1 MSRIDGVIF
10 DVDGTLIDSNDA
22 HARAWVAAL
31 AEHGYDVP
39 FERVRRLIGMGG
51 DKLLPSVAG
60 IDTDSERG
68 KQIDKR
74 RGAIFQ
80 QRFLP
85 EVGAFP
91 QVRPLL
97 ERLSADGMRLVVASS
112 AKGDEIDTLLERTGA
127 ADLFESSTSSSDAP
141 RSKPDPDI
149 VEAAL
154 SQLGLPAGQVLM
166 IGDTPYDIEAAA
178 KAGIGIVA
186 LRSGGWG
193 DADLAGALAVYDDP
207 ADLLAGYDDSPLH
220 QTLG

>member
-85 EVGAFP
+85 KVGAFP

-154 SQLGLPAGQVLM
+154 GQLGLPAGQVLM
-166 IGDTPYDIEAAA
+166 IGDTPYDVEAAA

-193 DADLAGALAVYDDP
+193 DADLAGALAVYNDP